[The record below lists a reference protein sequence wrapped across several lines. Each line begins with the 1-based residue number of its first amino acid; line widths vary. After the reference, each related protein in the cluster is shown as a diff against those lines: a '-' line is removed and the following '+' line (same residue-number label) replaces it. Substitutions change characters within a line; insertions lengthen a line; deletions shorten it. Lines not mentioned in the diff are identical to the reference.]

1 MLSKIRIRVSSYSF
15 HVYFMSFLLCVNCFK
30 RFISFV
36 CESLVD
42 LFPETL
48 TTSLTVLEIVY
59 YFIAC
64 LYFLVELI
72 VLLISLFK

>member
-1 MLSKIRIRVSSYSF
+1 MLSKIRIRVSSCSSY
-15 HVYFMSFLLCVNCFK
+15 VYFMSFLLCINWFK
-30 RFISFV
+30 RFISFA

-48 TTSLTVLEIVY
+48 TTSLTVFEIVY

>member
-1 MLSKIRIRVSSYSF
+1 MLSEIRIRVSSCSF
-15 HVYFMSFLLCVNCFK
+15 YGYFMSFVSCLNCF
-30 RFISFV
+30 RTFISFA
-36 CESLVD
+36 CESVVD
-42 LFPETL
+42 FFPDTL

-64 LYFLVELI
+64 VYFLVELI